1 MGQRR
6 TDRASCQ
13 GQRSARDTRRHGTS
27 TGQPLGPSRRMASAR
42 TGAVIPCALLTLAT
56 MLAVTPLLAQSLP
69 PVPAVPGPDDPIVIA
84 KGPFQ
89 PTDDSF
95 AQYRYPEWFR
105 DAKLG
110 FWAHW
115 GPQAVPMFGD
125 WYARNMYKQG
135 SKQYEDHLKRYG
147 HPSKEGWKDVIPL
160 WKAERWDPDRLM
172 ALYRKAGARYFVSM
186 GVHHDN
192 FDLWSSK
199 YHRWNAVQMGP
210 HRDVVGDWQKAAKAA
225 GLPFGVSEH
234 LGASFTWWQ
243 DSHGSDKTGPL
254 AGVPYDGADPRWQ
267 DLYHPPAAPG
277 DTQWYSTNP
286 AWQREWLAR
295 IQDLVDH
302 YQPDLLYTDGAVPF
316 GNQIG
321 RSLIAHL
328 YNTSAARHG
337 GQPQVVYTCKQD
349 SHGMWV
355 QDVERG
361 VLKGISQYPWQT
373 DTSIGDWFY
382 NRTWKYRSANWVI
395 DMLVDVVSKN
405 GNLLINIVQRPDG
418 TLDPEVE
425 QLLGQM
431 ADWIAIN
438 GEGIYGTRPW
448 TVFGEGP
455 VRAEGGA
462 FKENAEFTAQD
473 VRFTTKGDTLYA
485 FVLGWPKDSIT
496 IRALGT
502 AAGHV
507 TGVRLLGHGGAL
519 QWNQEAAGLT
529 ISLPEHP
536 PCDYAVA
543 FAISGMIQP
552 GLRSDA
558 GQ

>member
-431 ADWIAIN
+431 ADWIATN

-462 FKENAEFTAQD
+462 FKENAEFTAED